1 MARRVTIPVGA
12 MRAALAATKGFILPA
27 AKRLGVG
34 RLTLY
39 RRMRDAG
46 LCGEARALRVATGWE
61 CGTGRCW
68 R

>member
-1 MARRVTIPVGA
+1 MIARVNIPVDA
-12 MRAALAATKGFILPA
+12 MRAALAETKGFIMPA

-39 RRMRDAG
+39 RRMREAG
-46 LCGEARALRVATGWE
+46 LCGEARALREATGWE
-61 CGTGRCW
+61 CGTGRHW